1 MITIASHKAELVK
14 DPFGI
19 LSGKRYEFR
28 LDLDVEEDDELYSPM
43 GIYARAVLK
52 IDEGKATLLSSD
64 LLERST
70 DRLLDFDMEEDEEQA
85 VLDYCQQH
93 LPEV

>member
-1 MITIASHKAELVK
+1 MITISSHKVDHVK

-85 VLDYCQQH
+85 VLDYCQRH
-93 LPEV
+93 LPEA

>member
-1 MITIASHKAELVK
+1 MITITGHKAELVK
-14 DPFGI
+14 DPFKI

-28 LDLDVEEDDELYSPM
+28 LDLDVEEDDELYTPM

-52 IDEGKATLLSSD
+52 IDEGNVTLLSSD

-85 VLDYCQQH
+85 VLAYCLEH
-93 LPEV
+93 LPEA